1 MITLP
6 GLTIT
11 VVLLALIVAGIIHL
25 VKAMAADIEELHA
38 DNQRQDQQIYR
49 AFALGEELASIVEE
63 LIGEEKE

>member
-38 DNQRQDQQIYR
+38 DNQRQDRQIYE
-49 AFALGEELASIVEE
+49 AFALMEELASAVEE
-63 LIGEEKE
+63 LIEEEEK